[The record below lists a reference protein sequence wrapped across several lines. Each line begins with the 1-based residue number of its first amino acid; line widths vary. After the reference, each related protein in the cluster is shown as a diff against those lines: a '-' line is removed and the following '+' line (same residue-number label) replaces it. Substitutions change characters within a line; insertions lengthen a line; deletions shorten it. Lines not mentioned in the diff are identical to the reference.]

1 MKQKSFETWLID
13 NNRPERYAKTIITI
27 SKDLEKI
34 KYINHDLYSINNA
47 DTIQKIKTDYFNIDE
62 YYEKNRRGQNMYN
75 SALNRYIE
83 FLKELNENILIEK
96 STHNNNILTIKD
108 KAYFALQQLGGRAT
122 EAQLV
127 EKYIT
132 MYPDYDKNYTKTE
145 KTSKEKIRGTLS
157 AVLISNTQHE
167 KIKVD
172 KTKKPYEY
180 YIVDSN
186 EQLVVIQ
193 PIGKR
198 FSIDE
203 FLEYNNTRWAESKK
217 YKKDWLQSNDAIV
230 LFIKDAN
237 IFAMGHIINI
247 EETDDQEYPLD
258 YSYNLKLVD
267 YIDYQTI
274 LEIVKPQLGNFR
286 TYQLLD
292 NIMSKKVIDHI
303 NSQKIYYL
311 DDNSADAELQE
322 NITNITSN
330 EPEHKPQPIKSSKE
344 KNGGKIYPRNLAY
357 AKKALE
363 EASFSCEV
371 DNTHKTFFSRAT
383 NEQYME
389 AHHLIPLQFQ
399 EEFLYS
405 LDIPANI
412 VSVCPTCHRKLHFG
426 FIEDKK
432 EILKKLLE
440 RKNAKLKEFGI
451 VINEDELFEIYT

>member
-1 MKQKSFETWLID
+1 MKQKLFETWLID

-34 KYINHDLYSINNA
+34 KYTNHDLFSINNA
-47 DTIQKIKTDYFNIDE
+47 QTIQKIKTDYFKIDE
-62 YYEKNRRGQNMYN
+62 YYKKNRRGQNMYN

-83 FLKELNENILIEK
+83 FLKEHNENILIETSK
-96 STHNNNILTIKD
+96 QKNNMLTIKD
-108 KAYFALQQLGGRAT
+108 KAYLALQQLGGRAT

-127 EKYIT
+127 EKYIK

-180 YIVDSN
+180 YTTDSK
-186 EQLVVIQ
+186 EQLIVIQ
-193 PIGKR
+193 PIGTHN
-198 FSIDE
+198 SIDD
-203 FLEYNNTRWAESKK
+203 FLEYNNSRWAEKER
-217 YKKDWLQSNDAIV
+217 YKQQWLQSNGAIV
-230 LFIKDAN
+230 LFVKNAN
-237 IFAMGHIINI
+237 VFAMGNITNI
-247 EETDDQEYPLD
+247 EETDDKEYPLD
-258 YSYNLKLVD
+258 YSYNLELVD

-292 NIMSKKVIDHI
+292 NITSKQVIDHI

-371 DNTHKTFFSRAT
+371 DNIHKTFFSRAT

-405 LDIPANI
+405 LDIPVNI

-440 RKNAKLKEFGI
+440 RKNARLKEFGI
-451 VINEDELFEIYT
+451 EITEDELFEIYT